1 VDGWYLGNFG
11 GAFRCIGFDNGKFD
25 FWGTPSD
32 CRPEQLTQWTELP
45 PLPKDL
51 KLTNNHKPHI
61 TMTIQG
67 KPVPNPANN
76 VYTGGI
82 KPKQSTFKSTL
93 IEAGIHPKNA
103 DSAKN
108 LLFALAIGGF
118 GLLLALVIEL
128 F

>member
-1 VDGWYLGNFG
+1 M
-11 GAFRCIGFDNGKFD
+11 K
-25 FWGTPSD
+25 
-32 CRPEQLTQWTELP
+32 
-45 PLPKDL
+45 
-51 KLTNNHKPHI
+51 
-61 TMTIQG
+61 IQG
-67 KPVPNPANN
+67 KPTRNIPNN

-82 KPKQSTFKSTL
+82 TPRKDTFKDSL

-118 GLLLALVIEL
+118 GIIIALLIEL

>member
-1 VDGWYLGNFG
+1 M
-11 GAFRCIGFDNGKFD
+11 K
-25 FWGTPSD
+25 
-32 CRPEQLTQWTELP
+32 
-45 PLPKDL
+45 
-51 KLTNNHKPHI
+51 
-61 TMTIQG
+61 IQG
-67 KPVPNPANN
+67 KPTRNIPNN

-82 KPKQSTFKSTL
+82 TPRKDTFKSTL

-118 GLLLALVIEL
+118 GIIIALLIEL